1 MEYDILKSVILD
13 VSSFINRGL
22 SFDDIMAILDDEI
35 DINKNII
42 LITQITGLF
51 SFEIKTLYEKDED
64 IHNYMKALIKK
75 INKTI
80 QEGEKNEYF

>member
-75 INKTI
+75 INQTI